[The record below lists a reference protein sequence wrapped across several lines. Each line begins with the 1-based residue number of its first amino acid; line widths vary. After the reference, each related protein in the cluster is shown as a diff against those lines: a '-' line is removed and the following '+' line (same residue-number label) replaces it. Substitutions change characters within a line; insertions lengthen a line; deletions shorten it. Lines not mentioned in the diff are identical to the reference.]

1 MTTFRMAF
9 VSLSIAW
16 AVMLPVAAF
25 AASRPR
31 PDSTRLGDA
40 FAFIVYDIGRLIC
53 HQRPERSFFP
63 FGAQLPVC
71 ARCAGIYGGAAL
83 MAVVALA
90 WAHSTRRLVMARP
103 VLLAA
108 AVPTVVTLL
117 YEWTS
122 GQTPGHWVRA
132 LSGAPLGAAVAWIV
146 CAAATPP
153 RPRGAT

>member
-1 MTTFRMAF
+1 MTKFKIAF
-9 VSLSIAW
+9 VALSIAW
-16 AVMLPVAAF
+16 AVTLPVAAF

-31 PDSTRLGDA
+31 PDSTAWGDA

-90 WAHSTRRLVMARP
+90 WAHSPRRADVARR

-108 AVPTVVTLL
+108 AVPTVLTLV
-117 YEWTS
+117 YEWSS
-122 GQTPGHWVRA
+122 GQTPGHWIRA
-132 LSGAPLGAAVAWIV
+132 VSGAPLGAAVTWIV
-146 CAAATPP
+146 CAAASA
-153 RPRGAT
+153 RRGVM